1 MKKQITTLV
10 RMMIIVLLTFIGF
23 AGITYAQHIDNPY
36 VDHVPQWMLDDY
48 YPSDSELD
56 VITTPDGYDNFDLGV
71 AFAEPHVTTNPLN
84 PLQYFGA
91 YNTNTAYRTTNG
103 HDWITSTPPFGV
115 SANGDPV
122 TAYDSLGNLY
132 YETMFGGITGCKVI
146 RSTDNGATWGAS
158 VTAISG
164 NDKNWI
170 AADQSAGP
178 YSNYVYT
185 TMTNSGSGNFARS
198 TNFGASFTNTAT
210 FATQTLPGMM
220 VAVGPNTVGVDVP
233 GGCVYVVTHSGTN
246 AAGIYTFYRSTNGG
260 LNFTQQSQHQFSNLI
275 GTQISGRSTVQ
286 GMRCRPY
293 PFIAADNSY
302 GPNRGRLYLVYAS
315 NNPSGSG
322 NKSDIFLRYSTDQGA
337 TWSNAV
343 IVNDDPNSQNN
354 FQFHPAIWC
363 DKQNGR
369 LYIKFYD
376 TRNVPTSD
384 SMDVYATY
392 TDDGGLTFAPNQ
404 KLTNRKMRINISGG
418 SGPNYQG
425 DYDAIT
431 SSGNVSLAMWTDF
444 RNGGYGSFVGY
455 FPDFAMLMSH
465 TTDTVYVNNDST
477 MFSVNVPDVKLY
489 DDVANFTAVV
499 TPLPASGTITVTPVG
514 TGSLSTFPG
523 SVQFWART
531 SGNVT
536 PGNYTIT
543 FTGAG
548 PQGIPVHRRTVTLHV
563 SNIIPVELVSFNASV
578 TKEAINLSWVTATEV
593 NNQGFEIE
601 RSIENNSI
609 RSEYEKIGF
618 VDGFG
623 TTSAQQLYSFVDK
636 DVATPGRYFY
646 RLRQVDF
653 DGSFEYSSEVAVDID
668 KPLVFKLDQNYPNP
682 FNPSTTI
689 RYSVPVSELVT
700 LKIYDILGNEVAI
713 LVNEQK
719 EAASYEVKFDAS
731 QLSSGIY
738 FYKIQA
744 GSFSDTKKLMLM
756 K

>member
-1 MKKQITTLV
+1 MPRTILFQCLSFLLITA
-10 RMMIIVLLTFIGF
+10 VLLCGDAF
-23 AGITYAQHIDNPY
+23 AQYIDDPNIDN
-36 VDHVPQWMLDDY
+36 VPVWMLDEY
-48 YPSDSELD
+48 VPTSFELD
-56 VITTPDGYDNFDLGV
+56 VITTPDGYDNFDIGT
-71 AFAEPHVTTNPLN
+71 AFAEPHISTNPLN
-84 PLQYFGA
+84 PLQFFGA
-91 YNTNTAYRTTNG
+91 YNTNTAYRSNNG
-103 HDWITSTPPFGV
+103 HDWTTSTPPFGV

-158 VTAISG
+158 VTAING

-198 TNFGASFTNTAT
+198 TNFGTSFTNTAT

-220 VAVGPNTVGVDVP
+220 VAVGPNTVGGDVP

-302 GPNRGRLYLVYAS
+302 GPYRGRLYLVYAS
-315 NNPSGSG
+315 NNPAGDG
-322 NKSDIFLRYSTDQGA
+322 NRSDIFLRYSTDQGA
-337 TWSNAV
+337 TWSSATV
-343 IVNDDPNSQNN
+343 VNDDPNSQNN

-369 LYIKFYD
+369 LYVKFYD
-376 TRNVPTSD
+376 TRNVPTRD

-392 TDDGGLTFAPNQ
+392 TDDGGQTFAPNQ
-404 KLTNRKMRINISGG
+404 RVTNRHFRINLSGG

-431 SSGNVSLAMWTDF
+431 SSGNQALAMWTDF

-465 TTDTVYVNNDST
+465 SADTVYVDNDST
-477 MFSVNVPDVKLY
+477 MFTVNVPGVKLY

-499 TPLPASGTITVTPVG
+499 TPTPASGTITVTPVG
-514 TGSLSTFPG
+514 SGSLSTFPG
-523 SVQFWART
+523 AVQFWART
-531 SGNVT
+531 SGSVT

-563 SNIIPVELVSFNASV
+563 SNVIPVEMVSFNASISNESV
-578 TKEAINLSWVTATEV
+578 DLSWVTATEL
-593 NNQGFEIE
+593 NNRGFEVE
-601 RSIENNSI
+601 RSIENNSK
-609 RSEYEKIGF
+609 RTEYEKIGF
-618 VDGFG
+618 VDGYG
-623 TTSAQQLYSFVDK
+623 TTASQQVYSFSDK
-636 DVATPGRYFY
+636 QVSQPGRYFY
-646 RLRQVDF
+646 RLKQVDY
-653 DGSFEYSSEVAVDID
+653 DGSFEYSTELAVDVN
-668 KPLVFKLDQNYPNP
+668 KPLVFNLDQNYPNP

-689 RYSVPVSELVT
+689 KYSVPVTEHVT
-700 LKIYDILGNEVAI
+700 IKVFDILGNEVTT

-719 EAASYEVKFDAS
+719 EAATYEITFDAS
-731 QLSSGIY
+731 QLSSGVY
-738 FYKIQA
+738 FYKINA